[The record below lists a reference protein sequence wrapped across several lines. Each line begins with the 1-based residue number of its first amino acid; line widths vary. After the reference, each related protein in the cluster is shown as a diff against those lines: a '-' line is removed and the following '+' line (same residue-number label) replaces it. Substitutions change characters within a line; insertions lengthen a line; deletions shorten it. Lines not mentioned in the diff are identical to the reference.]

1 MSTPAQLRIAARIHY
16 ILKGMLGEG
25 IDVAA
30 MLNDPAEA
38 REILYVCQAS
48 DNAELVA
55 LANQFFIASE
65 VARLAD
71 ASSLSRPKG
80 TAAAGAKPTVAGAAS
95 APQDA
100 AWSRDTS
107 GFGLSQPA
115 DLPTQPNART
125 RWLKQFAQRL
135 GR

>member
-16 ILKGMLGEG
+16 ALKGMLGEG
-25 IDVAA
+25 IDVSA

-38 REILYVCQAS
+38 REVLYVCQAS
-48 DNAELVA
+48 GNNELIA

-65 VARLAD
+65 VQRLAD
-71 ASSLSRPKG
+71 SSSLSLSKAKARKKAES
-80 TAAAGAKPTVAGAAS
+80 AAAAA

-107 GFGLSQPA
+107 GFGV
-115 DLPTQPNART
+115 TQPGELSTLPNPRT
-125 RWLKQFAQRL
+125 GWIKSFAQRL
-135 GR
+135 VR